1 MNNIFLGYG
10 DIYCKTVP
18 GRLVTMLYALFGIP
32 LLLTTLNDLGK
43 AMFNLIHKLIRYNDK
58 CTSFIVSFY
67 HQYLGPKPP
76 PTPDAEKIAPDSTIM
91 YSTVEELSVTDESS
105 PPSLHSEQMDK
116 MGETHELKQIENENM
131 IALNKDKIEV
141 DEEEDEYEREIPVS
155 LALVVTVGWIFGCA
169 ALFCVWETNWTYFES
184 IYFFFISLTTI
195 GLGDVTP
202 DHPKYMIIAY
212 GLVIVGL
219 SLVSMCINVIQ
230 RKLEKLYY
238 QLLQMIL
245 DEYTK
250 QLSTGSNQLNATM
263 GMMRMWNQSS
273 KAKLIMPLLR

>member
-1 MNNIFLGYG
+1 
-10 DIYCKTVP
+10 
-18 GRLVTMLYALFGIP
+18 MLYALFGIP

-43 AMFNLIHKLIRYNDK
+43 GMFNFIHRLITYWNSCMGFIADNISSLYNRYVDHKSPSKDDL
-58 CTSFIVSFY
+58 
-67 HQYLGPKPP
+67 PP
-76 PTPDAEKIAPDSTIM
+76 STIQ
-91 YSTVEELSVTDESS
+91 YSTVQEVEAFDSESIRES
-105 PPSLHSEQMDK
+105 PPPDYN
-116 MGETHELKQIENENM
+116 TTLKVGDEIDVVKIQDPEEM
-131 IALNKDKIEV
+131 IQVQN
-141 DEEEDEYEREIPVS
+141 DEEEEEKEIPVL

-169 ALFCVWETNWTYFES
+169 ALFCLWEDWTYFAS

-202 DHPKYMIIAY
+202 EHPKYMIMSY
-212 GLVIVGL
+212 FLVIVGL

-230 RKLEKLYY
+230 RRLEKLYY

-263 GMMRMWNQSS
+263 GMMRMWNQNT
-273 KAKLIMPLLR
+273 KAKFLVPLLR